1 MMLPL
6 LWKQREDFFSLHL
19 RSLPRTNRAPRKR
32 RRERGLFLDRVCPH
46 AGLVFFLARFF
57 QERALPCTLP
67 YSCPRIPANPKWKRG
82 GGRIRE
88 MSARGNAQNETGYS
102 RRDIQRM
109 YKSKDILDLVRKTL
123 SSNSYSNS

>member
-1 MMLPL
+1 
-6 LWKQREDFFSLHL
+6 
-19 RSLPRTNRAPRKR
+19 
-32 RRERGLFLDRVCPH
+32 
-46 AGLVFFLARFF
+46 
-57 QERALPCTLP
+57 
-67 YSCPRIPANPKWKRG
+67 
-82 GGRIRE
+82 

>member
-1 MMLPL
+1 MMLPLL

-46 AGLVFFLARFF
+46 AGLVFFSLAFSKKEPSLVLYRTS
-57 QERALPCTLP
+57 ALAYLQ
-67 YSCPRIPANPKWKRG
+67 IPNGKE

-102 RRDIQRM
+102 RRDIQKM